1 MRAADNAEDALEALY
16 EERLRGM
23 RAPRSVLTYRW
34 LRKAVLRVAKAARGQ
49 PLTLGELFALPDL
62 LGLALTNDRN
72 PDGARISKSTLAHRR
87 TAMRSVATLLYVE
100 MAGAIGRDPHD
111 VLDQALRGAAERVG
125 GGFRIA
131 GGSPRRHGG
140 PTPGMAEITAII
152 EAVGEPQGRAQP
164 AQGWL
169 GLRNRAFFTILAAT
183 GLRVNALRAISLNAC
198 FERPDGSVRLL
209 AAEKNRPEAHEVEL
223 GSEAV
228 SALGAYLDAY
238 NRWAADCGTVPLILG
253 GEGSLWRTLRG
264 TGWGEKDLRRV
275 LRSACQAS
283 GVADYTPH
291 AFRRFWATEAA
302 QRLPRWEAALAGGWR
317 GTDRFDQHYV
327 GVREDALRDKLMRGR
342 AGPES
347 QRNREKRRAAAAARA
362 P

>member
-1 MRAADNAEDALEALY
+1 M
-16 EERLRGM
+16 
-23 RAPRSVLTYRW
+23 
-34 LRKAVLRVAKAARGQ
+34 AKAARGQ
-49 PLTLGELFALPDL
+49 PLTLGERFALPDL
-62 LGLALTNDRN
+62 LGLTLTNERN
-72 PDGARISKSTLAHRR
+72 PDGARISKSTLAHRG

-100 MAGAIGRDPHD
+100 LAGAIGRDRHA
-111 VLDQALRGAAERVG
+111 VLDQALRGAAERV

-140 PTPGMAEITAII
+140 PTPGMAESTAII
-152 EAVGEPQGRAQP
+152 EAVGEPQG
-164 AQGWL
+164 WL
-169 GLRNRAFFTILAAT
+169 GLRNRAFLTILAAT
-183 GLRVNALRAISLNAC
+183 GLRVNALRAISPNGC

-264 TGWGEKDLRRV
+264 TGWGEKDLWRV

-302 QRLPRWEAALAGGWR
+302 QRLPRWEAALAGGWH
-317 GTDRFDQHYV
+317 GTDRFDQQ
-327 GVREDALRDKLMRGR
+327 RTPGR
-342 AGPES
+342 ARRTRPRACPARRRS
-347 QRNREKRRAAAAARA
+347 RRYASASRAAFYEAAAWRPSPSA
-362 P
+362 ASTDGASGCS

>member
-1 MRAADNAEDALEALY
+1 M
-16 EERLRGM
+16 
-23 RAPRSVLTYRW
+23 
-34 LRKAVLRVAKAARGQ
+34 VA
-49 PLTLGELFALPDL
+49 
-62 LGLALTNDRN
+62 
-72 PDGARISKSTLAHRR
+72 
-87 TAMRSVATLLYVE
+87 
-100 MAGAIGRDPHD
+100 AIGRDPHD

-140 PTPGMAEITAII
+140 PTPGMAESTAII
-152 EAVGEPQGRAQP
+152 EAVGEP
-164 AQGWL
+164 QGWL

-198 FERPDGSVRLL
+198 FERPAGSVRLL

-264 TGWGEKDLRRV
+264 TGWGEKD
-275 LRSACQAS
+275 
-283 GVADYTPH
+283 P
-291 AFRRFWATEAA
+291 AA
-302 QRLPRWEAALAGGWR
+302 RAALRLSGFGR
-317 GTDRFDQHYV
+317 GRLHATRLL
-327 GVREDALRDKLMRGR
+327 ALLGDRGR
-342 AGPES
+342 AEASALGGGPRGRLARHRS
-347 QRNREKRRAAAAARA
+347 LRLALRGRPRRRAARQADARA
-362 P
+362 SRAGVSAE